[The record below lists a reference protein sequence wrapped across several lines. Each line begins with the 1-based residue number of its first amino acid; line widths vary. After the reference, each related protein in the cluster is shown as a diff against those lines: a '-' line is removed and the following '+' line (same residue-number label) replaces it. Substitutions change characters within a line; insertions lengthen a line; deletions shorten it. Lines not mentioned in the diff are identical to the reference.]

1 MKFNAATGL
10 INSKANGTSRGPKAF
25 HLMYQTWYNSILP
38 IEMEKVAV
46 HEFTHCVQLNILIA
60 DAKTKYGDITNIDFD
75 KQFEKEFAEKYPQWF
90 WEALCDY
97 EANIVNK
104 PSVNY
109 AIKKRPTLKYL
120 NTSNQI
126 YNVGHTII
134 DYIVTSFGKEKLSD
148 FIKLYGDFKKV
159 LNGRCAKM

>member
-1 MKFNAATGL
+1 MTKAFPENYVQILVQNMKFNAA
-10 INSKANGTSRGPKAF
+10 
-25 HLMYQTWYNSILP
+25 
-38 IEMEKVAV
+38 
-46 HEFTHCVQLNILIA
+46 
-60 DAKTKYGDITNIDFD
+60 IDFD

-104 PSVNY
+104 SSVNY

-134 DYIVTSFGKEKLSD
+134 DYMVTSFGKEKLSD

-159 LNGRCAKM
+159 LNGRCAKMQKTCNLAI